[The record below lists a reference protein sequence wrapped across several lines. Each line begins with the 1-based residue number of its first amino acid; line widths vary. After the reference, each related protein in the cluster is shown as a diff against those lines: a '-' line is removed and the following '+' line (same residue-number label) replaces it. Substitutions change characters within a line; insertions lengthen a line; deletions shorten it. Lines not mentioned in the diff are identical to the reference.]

1 MNIIIVAKPDAG
13 TRVFSLSDKRVRTAA
28 GIALGALVLGLFGL
42 GAWFGAA
49 FIGPRHLRDQ
59 LSGTRSALVAQQGEV
74 QRLNGVVSRDMNAL
88 ALRIGR
94 IQAETTRLN
103 ALGGRLAKL
112 GKLDDGEFNFG
123 SEPDLGGPEHAGLMM
138 TTSAPAQIS
147 TEIGRLERQLASQSR
162 QLSVLEELLSDREL
176 DASLMPSGTP
186 VRSGY
191 ISSRYGYRADPMT
204 GAPDFH
210 PGIDFDGDYGTDILA
225 VGSGVVSF
233 SGIKPGYGNTIEID
247 HGNGYVTRYGHN
259 SKNLVSV
266 GDPVRDGD
274 VIGKVGSTGRSTGT
288 HVHFEVWRDGR
299 VINPNEFVRNPG

>member
-1 MNIIIVAKPDAG
+1 MNIIIVAKPEAG
-13 TRVFSLSDKRVRTAA
+13 TRVFSLSDRRVRMAVGVVAA
-28 GIALGALVLGLFGL
+28 LLVLGLFAL

-59 LSGTRSALVAQQGEV
+59 LLGTRNELVQQQDEV
-74 QRLNGVVSRDMNAL
+74 ERLNGVVSRDMNAL
-88 ALRIGR
+88 TLRIGR

-112 GKLDDGEFNFG
+112 GKLDDGEFRFS
-123 SEPDLGGPEHAGLMM
+123 SEPDMGGPEHASLMM
-138 TTSAPAQIS
+138 TTAAPAQIS

-162 QLSVLEELLSDREL
+162 QLSVLEGLLAGREL

-191 ISSRYGYRADPMT
+191 VSSPYGYRADPIS
-204 GAPDFH
+204 GARDFH
-210 PGIDFDGDYGTDILA
+210 PGIDFDGDFGTEILA

-233 SGIKPGYGNTIEID
+233 SGIKTGYGNTVEID

-288 HVHFEVWRDGR
+288 HVHFEVWHDGR
-299 VINPNEFVRNPG
+299 VVNPNEFVRNPG

>member
-28 GIALGALVLGLFGL
+28 GIALGAVVFGLFAL

-59 LSGTRSALVAQQGEV
+59 LTGTRHELVQQQGEV
-74 QRLNGVVSRDMNAL
+74 ERLNDVVSRDMNAL
-88 ALRIGR
+88 TLRIGR

-112 GKLDDGEFNFG
+112 GKIDDGEFNFG
-123 SEPDLGGPEHAGLMM
+123 SEPDIGGPESGGLML
-138 TTSAPAQIS
+138 TSAPAQIS

-162 QLSVLEELLSDREL
+162 QLSVLEELLAGREL

-191 ISSRYGYRADPMT
+191 ISSPYGRRSDPFT
-204 GAPDFH
+204 GAADFH

-233 SGIKPGYGNTIEID
+233 AGVKSGYGNTIEID

-259 SKNLVSV
+259 SKNLVAV

-299 VINPNEFVRNPG
+299 VINPNEFVRQPG

>member
-49 FIGPRHLRDQ
+49 FIGPSHLRDQ
-59 LSGTRSALVAQQGEV
+59 LSGTRQALAQQQDEV
-74 QRLNGVVSRDMNAL
+74 ERLNGVVSRDMNAL

-123 SEPDLGGPEHAGLMM
+123 SDPDMGGPEHAGLMM
-138 TTSAPAQIS
+138 TAAPAQIS
-147 TEIGRLERQLASQSR
+147 TEIGRLERQLAEQSR

-191 ISSRYGYRADPMT
+191 VSSRYGYRSDPIT

-233 SGIKPGYGNTIEID
+233 AGVKPGYGYTVEID
-247 HGNGYVTRYGHN
+247 HGNGYVTRYAHN

-299 VINPNEFVRNPG
+299 VINPSEFVRQPG

>member
-13 TRVFSLSDKRVRTAA
+13 TRVFSLSDKRVRTAV
-28 GIALGALVLGLFGL
+28 GIAAGTLVLGLFGL

-49 FIGPRHLRDQ
+49 CIGPRHLRDQ
-59 LSGTRSALVAQQGEV
+59 LSGTRDALVLQQGEV
-74 QRLNGVVSRDMNAL
+74 ERLNGVVSRDMNAL

-123 SEPDLGGPEHAGLMM
+123 SDPDLGGPEHGGLMM
-138 TTSAPAQIS
+138 TSAPAQIS

-191 ISSRYGYRADPMT
+191 VSSRYGHRSDPLT

-233 SGIKPGYGNTIEID
+233 SGIKPGYGNTVEID
-247 HGNGYVTRYGHN
+247 HGNGYVTRYAHN
-259 SKNLVSV
+259 SKNLVAV
-266 GDPVRDGD
+266 GDPIRDGD

-299 VINPNEFVRNPG
+299 VINPNEFVRQPG

>member
-13 TRVFSLSDKRVRTAA
+13 TRVFSLSDKRVRTAIGMMA
-28 GIALGALVLGLFGL
+28 RVVVFGLFAVGT
-42 GAWFGAA
+42 WFGPTV
-49 FIGPRHLRDQ
+49 IGQRHLHDQ
-59 LSGTRSALVAQQGEV
+59 LTGTRDELALQQDEV
-74 QRLNGVVSRDMNAL
+74 ERLNDVVSRDMSAL
-88 ALRIGR
+88 ALRLGR

-123 SEPDLGGPEHAGLMM
+123 STPDLGGPEHGGLMM
-138 TTSAPAQIS
+138 TSAPAQIS
-147 TEIGRLERQLASQSR
+147 TELGRLERQLASQSR
-162 QLSVLEELLSDREL
+162 QLSVLEELLADREL
-176 DASLMPSGTP
+176 DDSLMPSGTP

-191 ISSRYGYRADPMT
+191 VSSRYGYRSDPLT

-233 SGIKPGYGNTIEID
+233 SGVKPGYGNTIEID
-247 HGNGYVTRYGHN
+247 HGNGYVTRYAHN
-259 SKNLVSV
+259 SKNLVVV

-274 VIGKVGSTGRSTGT
+274 VVGKVGSTGRSTGT

-299 VINPNEFVRNPG
+299 VVNPNEFVRQPG

>member
-13 TRVFSLSDKRVRTAA
+13 TRVFSLSDRRVRAIA
-28 GIALGALVLGLFGL
+28 GVALGALVLSLFAL

-49 FIGPRHLRDQ
+49 YIGPSHMRDQ
-59 LSGTRSALVAQQGEV
+59 LSGTREALVQQQDEV
-74 QRLNGVVSRDMNAL
+74 ERLNGVVTRDMNAL

-123 SEPDLGGPEHAGLMM
+123 SDPDLGGPEHAGLML
-138 TTSAPAQIS
+138 TAAPAQIS
-147 TEIGRLERQLASQSR
+147 SEIGRLERQLAEQSR

-191 ISSRYGYRADPMT
+191 ISSRYGYRSDPIT

-210 PGIDFDGDYGTDILA
+210 AGIDFDGDLGTDILA

-233 SGIKPGYGNTIEID
+233 AGIKSGYGHTVEID
-247 HGNGYVTRYGHN
+247 HGNGYVTRYAHN

-299 VINPNEFVRNPG
+299 VINPNEFVRQPG

>member
-13 TRVFSLSDKRVRTAA
+13 TRVFSLSDKRVRAAA
-28 GIALGALVLGLFGL
+28 GIAAGVVVFGLFAL

-59 LSGTRSALVAQQGEV
+59 LSGARTELVQQQGEV
-74 QRLNGVVSRDMNAL
+74 ERLNGVVSRDMNAL
-88 ALRIGR
+88 ALRLGR

-112 GKLDDGEFNFG
+112 GNLEDGEFNFG
-123 SEPDLGGPEHAGLMM
+123 SEPDLGGPEHAGLMI
-138 TTSAPAQIS
+138 TSAPAQIS
-147 TEIGRLERQLASQSR
+147 TEIGRLERQMASQSR
-162 QLSVLEELLSDREL
+162 QLSVLEELLAGRQL

-191 ISSRYGYRADPMT
+191 ISSRYGYRSDPLT

-210 PGIDFDGDYGTDILA
+210 PGIDFDGDYGTEILA

-233 SGIKPGYGNTIEID
+233 SGVKPGYGNTIEID

-259 SKNLVSV
+259 SKNLVAV

-299 VINPNEFVRNPG
+299 VINPNEFVRQPG

>member
-13 TRVFSLSDKRVRTAA
+13 TRVFSLSEKRVRTAA

-49 FIGPRHLRDQ
+49 FIGPSHLRDQ
-59 LSGTRSALVAQQGEV
+59 LSGTREALAQQQDEV
-74 QRLNGVVSRDMNAL
+74 ERLNGVVSRDMNAL

-123 SEPDLGGPEHAGLMM
+123 SDPDLGGPEHAGLMM
-138 TTSAPAQIS
+138 TAAPAQIS
-147 TEIGRLERQLASQSR
+147 SEIGRLERQLAEQSR

-191 ISSRYGYRADPMT
+191 VSSRYGYRSDPIT

-233 SGIKPGYGNTIEID
+233 AGVKPGYGNTVEID
-247 HGNGYVTRYGHN
+247 HGNGYVTRYAHN
-259 SKNLVSV
+259 SKNLVTV

-299 VINPNEFVRNPG
+299 VINPSEFVRQPG

>member
-13 TRVFSLSDKRVRTAA
+13 TRVFSLTDKRVRTAA
-28 GIALGALVLGLFGL
+28 GAALGVLVLGLFGL

-49 FIGPRHLRDQ
+49 FIGPSHLRDQ
-59 LSGTRSALVAQQGEV
+59 LSGTRDALVQQQDEV
-74 QRLNGVVSRDMNAL
+74 ERLNGVVSRDMNAL

-123 SEPDLGGPEHAGLMM
+123 SDPDMGGPEHAGLML
-138 TTSAPAQIS
+138 TAAPAQIS

-162 QLSVLEELLSDREL
+162 QLSVLEELLSDRNL

-191 ISSRYGYRADPMT
+191 ISSRYGYRADPLT
-204 GAPDFH
+204 GSPDFH

-233 SGIKPGYGNTIEID
+233 SGIKSGYGNTIEID

-259 SKNLVSV
+259 SRNLVSV

-299 VINPNEFVRNPG
+299 VINPNEFVRHPG

>member
-13 TRVFSLSDKRVRTAA
+13 TRVFSLSDKRVRTAV
-28 GIALGALVLGLFGL
+28 GIAAGGVIVGLFAL

-59 LSGTRSALVAQQGEV
+59 LTGTRSELVEQQSEV
-74 QRLNGVVSRDMNAL
+74 ERLNGVVSRDMNAL
-88 ALRIGR
+88 ALRLGR
-94 IQAETTRLN
+94 LQAETTRLN

-112 GKLDDGEFNFG
+112 GKLDDGEFSFD
-123 SEPDLGGPEHAGLMM
+123 SEPDLGGPESGGLVFA
-138 TTSAPAQIS
+138 APPNQIS
-147 TEIGRLERQLASQSR
+147 NEIGRLERQLASQSR
-162 QLSVLEELLSDREL
+162 QLSVLEELLVDREI
-176 DASLMPSGTP
+176 DASLVPSGTP

-191 ISSRYGYRADPMT
+191 ISSRYGYRADPIT
-204 GAPDFH
+204 GRPDFH

-225 VGSGVVSF
+225 VGSGVVSY
-233 SGIKPGYGNTIEID
+233 SANKPGYGLTIEID
-247 HGNGYVTRYGHN
+247 HGNGYVTRYAHN

-266 GDPVRDGD
+266 GDPIRDGD

-299 VINPNEFVRNPG
+299 VINPSEFVR

>member
-13 TRVFSLSDKRVRTAA
+13 TRVFSFADRRVRVVA
-28 GIALGALVLGLFGL
+28 GVAIGLFVLGLFAF

-49 FIGPRHLRDQ
+49 FMGPSYLRDQ
-59 LSGTRSALVAQQGEV
+59 LSGTRTALAHQQTEV
-74 QRLNGVVSRDMNAL
+74 ERLNGVVTRDMNAL
-88 ALRIGR
+88 ALRLGR
-94 IQAETTRLN
+94 LQAETTRLN

-123 SEPDLGGPEHAGLMM
+123 SEPDLGGPEHAGLLGLA
-138 TTSAPAQIS
+138 APAQIS
-147 TEIGRLERQLASQSR
+147 TEIGRLERQLAQQSR
-162 QLSVLEELLSDREL
+162 QLSVLEELLADRKL

-191 ISSRYGYRADPMT
+191 ISSRYGYRADPLT

-233 SGIKPGYGNTIEID
+233 AGVKPGYGYTVEID
-247 HGNGYVTRYGHN
+247 HDNGYVTRYAHN
-259 SKNLVSV
+259 SKNLVAV

-299 VINPNEFVRNPG
+299 LVNPNEFIHSND

>member
-13 TRVFSLSDKRVRTAA
+13 TRVFSLSDRRVR
-28 GIALGALVLGLFGL
+28 IALAATLGILVLGLFAA
-42 GAWFGAA
+42 GAWFGAS
-49 FIGPRHLRDQ
+49 FMGPSRLRDQ
-59 LSGTRSALVAQQGEV
+59 LSGTRNALVEQQGEV
-74 QRLNGVVSRDMNAL
+74 ERLNGVVSRDMNAL
-88 ALRIGR
+88 ALRLGR

-123 SEPDLGGPEHAGLMM
+123 SDPDLGGPENTGLVGAV
-138 TTSAPAQIS
+138 APLQIS
-147 TEIGRLERQLASQSR
+147 NEIGRLERQLASQSR
-162 QLSVLEELLSDREL
+162 QLGVLEELLADREL
-176 DASLMPSGTP
+176 DASLMPSGIP

-191 ISSRYGYRADPMT
+191 VSSGFGYRSDPIN
-204 GAPDFH
+204 GSHEFH
-210 PGIDFDGDYGTDILA
+210 SGIDFDGSYGDDILA

-233 SGIKPGYGNTIEID
+233 AGVKPGYGNTVEID
-247 HGNGYVTRYGHN
+247 HGNGYVTRYSHN
-259 SKNLVSV
+259 SKNLVGA

-299 VINPNEFVRNPG
+299 VINPYEFVRQPG

>member
-13 TRVFSLSDKRVRTAA
+13 TRVFSLSDRRVRAA
-28 GIALGALVLGLFGL
+28 VGLTLAALVLGLVAF

-49 FIGPRHLRDQ
+49 FLGPSRLRDQ
-59 LSGTRSALVAQQGEV
+59 LSGTRNELAAQQGEV
-74 QRLNGVVSRDMNAL
+74 QRLTGVVSRDMNAL
-88 ALRIGR
+88 ALRLGR

-123 SEPDLGGPEHAGLMM
+123 SDPDLGGPEGGGLLAAV
-138 TTSAPAQIS
+138 APNQIS
-147 TEIGRLERQLASQSR
+147 TAIGRLERQLASQSR
-162 QLSVLEELLSDREL
+162 QLSVLEELLADREL

-191 ISSRYGYRADPMT
+191 ISSRYGYRADPIS
-204 GAPDFH
+204 GAADFH
-210 PGIDFDGDYGTDILA
+210 PGIDFDGDYGTEILA

-233 SGIKPGYGNTIEID
+233 SGVKPGYGNTVEID
-247 HGNGYVTRYGHN
+247 HGNGYVTRYAHN
-259 SKNLVSV
+259 SKNLAAV

-299 VINPNEFVRNPG
+299 VINPNEFVREPG

>member
-13 TRVFSLSDKRVRTAA
+13 TRVFSLSDRRVRAA
-28 GIALGALVLGLFGL
+28 VGITLAALFLSLVAL

-49 FIGPRHLRDQ
+49 FLGPSRLRDQ
-59 LSGTRSALVAQQGEV
+59 LSGTRSELAAQQGEV
-74 QRLNGVVSRDMNAL
+74 ERLTGVVSRDMNAL
-88 ALRIGR
+88 ALRLGR

-123 SEPDLGGPEHAGLMM
+123 SDPDLGGPEGAGLLAAV
-138 TTSAPAQIS
+138 APNQIS
-147 TEIGRLERQLASQSR
+147 TAIGRLERQLASQSR
-162 QLSVLEELLSDREL
+162 QLSVLEELLADREL

-191 ISSRYGYRADPMT
+191 ISSRYGYRADPIS

-210 PGIDFDGDYGTDILA
+210 SGIDFDGDYGTEILA

-233 SGIKPGYGNTIEID
+233 SGVKPGYGNTVEID
-247 HGNGYVTRYGHN
+247 HGNGYVTRYAHN
-259 SKNLVSV
+259 SKNLVAV

>member
-1 MNIIIVAKPDAG
+1 MNIIFVANPDAG
-13 TRVFSLSDKRVRTAA
+13 TRVFSLSNKRVRTAA
-28 GIALGALVLGLFGL
+28 SVIALSLVFGLFAL

-49 FIGPRHLRDQ
+49 FIGPRNLRDQ
-59 LSGTRSALVAQQGEV
+59 LSGTRNELVEQQGEV
-74 QRLNGVVSRDMNAL
+74 ERLNGVVSRDMNAL
-88 ALRIGR
+88 ALRLGR

-123 SEPDLGGPEHAGLMM
+123 SEPDLGGPENGGLLF
-138 TTSAPAQIS
+138 AVPPNQIS
-147 TEIGRLERQLASQSR
+147 NEIGRLERQLASQSR
-162 QLSVLEELLSDREL
+162 QLSVLEELLVDREI

-191 ISSRYGYRADPMT
+191 VSSRYGYRSDPIT
-204 GAPDFH
+204 GRPDFH

-225 VGSGVVSF
+225 VGSGVVSYAAN
-233 SGIKPGYGNTIEID
+233 KPGYGLTVEID
-247 HGNGYVTRYGHN
+247 HGNGYVTRYAHN
-259 SKNLVSV
+259 SRNLVSV
-266 GDPVRDGD
+266 GDPIRDGD

-299 VINPNEFVRNPG
+299 VVNPNEFVRQPG

>member
-13 TRVFSLSDKRVRTAA
+13 TRVFSLSDKRVRTAV
-28 GIALGALVLGLFGL
+28 GIAAGALVLGLFGF

-59 LSGTRSALVAQQGEV
+59 LDGTRDALAQQQGEV
-74 QRLNGVVSRDMNAL
+74 ERLNGVVTRDMNAL

-123 SEPDLGGPEHAGLMM
+123 SEPDLGGPEPAGLMM
-138 TTSAPAQIS
+138 TAAPAQIS
-147 TEIGRLERQLASQSR
+147 SEIGRLERQLASQSR
-162 QLSVLEELLSDREL
+162 QLSVLEELLAGREL

-191 ISSRYGYRADPMT
+191 VSSRYGYRSDPLT

-210 PGIDFDGDYGTDILA
+210 AGIDFDGDYGTDILA

-233 SGIKPGYGNTIEID
+233 SGLKPGYGYTVEID
-247 HGNGYVTRYGHN
+247 HGNGYVTRYAHN
-259 SKNLVSV
+259 SKNLVAV

-299 VINPNEFVRNPG
+299 VINPNEFVHQPG

>member
-13 TRVFSLSDKRVRTAA
+13 TRVFSLSDRRVRAA
-28 GIALGALVLGLFGL
+28 VGITLAALFLSLVAL

-49 FIGPRHLRDQ
+49 FLGPSRLRDQ
-59 LSGTRSALVAQQGEV
+59 LSGTRSELAAQQGEV
-74 QRLNGVVSRDMNAL
+74 ERLTGVVSRDMNAL
-88 ALRIGR
+88 ALRLGR

-123 SEPDLGGPEHAGLMM
+123 SDPDLGGPEGGGLLAAV
-138 TTSAPAQIS
+138 APNQIS
-147 TEIGRLERQLASQSR
+147 TAIGRLERQLASQSR
-162 QLSVLEELLSDREL
+162 QLSVLEELLADREL

-191 ISSRYGYRADPMT
+191 ISSRYGYRADPIS

-210 PGIDFDGDYGTDILA
+210 SGIDFDGDYGTEILA

-233 SGIKPGYGNTIEID
+233 SGVKPGYGNTVEID
-247 HGNGYVTRYGHN
+247 HGNGYVTRYAHN
-259 SKNLVSV
+259 SKNLVAV

-299 VINPNEFVRNPG
+299 VINPNEFVREPG

>member
-13 TRVFSLSDKRVRTAA
+13 TRVFSLSDKRVRIVVGFAA
-28 GIALGALVLGLFGL
+28 GALVLGLFAL
-42 GAWFGAA
+42 GAWFGASI
-49 FIGPRHLRDQ
+49 IGPRHLRDQ
-59 LSGTRSALVAQQGEV
+59 LSGTRDALVLQKGEV
-74 QRLNGVVSRDMNAL
+74 ERLNGVVSRDMNAL

-123 SEPDLGGPEHAGLMM
+123 SDPDLGGPEHGGLMM
-138 TTSAPAQIS
+138 TSAPAQIS

-191 ISSRYGYRADPMT
+191 VSSRYGYRSDPIS

-210 PGIDFDGDYGTDILA
+210 AGIDFDGDYGTEILA

-233 SGIKPGYGNTIEID
+233 SGVKPGYGKTVEID
-247 HGNGYVTRYGHN
+247 HGNGYVTRYAHN
-259 SKNLVSV
+259 SKNLVAV

-274 VIGKVGSTGRSTGT
+274 IIGKVGSTGRSTGT

-299 VINPNEFVRNPG
+299 VINPNEFVRQPG

>member
-49 FIGPRHLRDQ
+49 FIGPSHLRDQ
-59 LSGTRSALVAQQGEV
+59 LSGTREALAQQQDEV
-74 QRLNGVVSRDMNAL
+74 ERLNGVVSRDMNAL

-123 SEPDLGGPEHAGLMM
+123 SDPDLGGPEHAGLMM
-138 TTSAPAQIS
+138 TAAPAQIS
-147 TEIGRLERQLASQSR
+147 SEIGRLERQLAEQSR

-191 ISSRYGYRADPMT
+191 VSSRYGYRSDPIT

-233 SGIKPGYGNTIEID
+233 AGVKPGYGNTVEID
-247 HGNGYVTRYGHN
+247 HGNGYVTRYAHN
-259 SKNLVSV
+259 SKNLVTV

-299 VINPNEFVRNPG
+299 VINPSEFVRQPG